1 MQLPKREADKRQT
14 PHNEIDVPEE
24 NMSLEQRQHAQQQA
38 HKDDEPIDNRNVDG
52 PNFPAT

>member
-1 MQLPKREADKRQT
+1 MPKREADKRQT